1 MKNLARRRLA
11 TAQITPS
18 GPRKKPY
25 IVLGKFCN
33 AFVTNRRRSAGL
45 VANAGYRKAR
55 LGLCVPGVMP
65 LNAFWQQAF
74 PTTLAPSCESC
85 STTFGAHARTKSVLA
100 FACSLRCLVSA
111 FHNRDAS
118 ARELGAATVGIR
130 QRLSIAL
137 RATTFDLPIASA
149 SYF

>member
-1 MKNLARRRLA
+1 MRIAAILVSLCSDLLIGFHATENRDVEKPTPTHKSSGEIARSKLKLSLRMA
-11 TAQITPS
+11 GVVP
-18 GPRKKPY
+18 
-25 IVLGKFCN
+25 FD
-33 AFVTNRRRSAGL
+33 AFRE
-45 VANAGYRKAR
+45 
-55 LGLCVPGVMP
+55 
-65 LNAFWQQAF
+65 Q
-74 PTTLAPSCESC
+74 TLAATLPS
-85 STTFGAHARTKSVLA
+85 ARQRGTAALRLHPGTKTVLA

-118 ARELGAATVGIR
+118 ARELRAATVGIR